1 MQASLLLIIELAL
14 CCLSESRFIKQQ
26 APMRP
31 FLDCDPV
38 HEAAVGVGFDLTP
51 SGNLH
56 SFRLTK
62 RQNCCRELP
71 QWLESEGCES

>member
-14 CCLSESRFIKQQ
+14 CCLSESRFVKQQ

-38 HEAAVGVGFDLTP
+38 HEAAVGVGFDLTA
-51 SGNLH
+51 SYGRRDT
-56 SFRLTK
+56 FRKPTQLLIDKAT
-62 RQNCCRELP
+62 EL
-71 QWLESEGCES
+71 LA